1 MDFSFLYST
10 RIETNYDDDQAQILA
25 CFRDLLKQGKTRVSL
40 VNYYKGLPISYPAT
54 IAVVDRDVLELDI
67 HPQQAVA
74 IDKDR
79 YAFIRCPAFSHVVG
93 AHVHYVNVRKQA
105 ASLKGFFFAEL
116 MAERRNAIR
125 LELDPPTEAVFE
137 FQGESLQGKLV
148 DLSMSGAAVRFENSP
163 SIDDGLETMLQFIL
177 PNIIQNTS
185 AKIKVP
191 ARLLGTS
198 EHKGAHLLKFS
209 ITPDKALE
217 QQISHYIFQRQVE
230 IIREL
235 KEMSA

>member
-10 RIETNYDDDQAQILA
+10 RIEKSYDDDQEQIVA
-25 CFRDLLKQGKTRVSL
+25 CFRELFKQGKTRVSL
-40 VNYYKGLPISYPAT
+40 VNYYKGLPLSYPAT
-54 IAVVDRDVLELDI
+54 IAVVDRGVLELDI

-93 AHVHYVNVRKQA
+93 AHVQYVNVRKQA
-105 ASLKGFFFAEL
+105 ATLKGFFFAEL

-125 LELDPPTEAVFE
+125 LELDPPTEAAFE
-137 FQGESLQGKLV
+137 AGGESQQGRLV
-148 DLSMSGAAVRFENSP
+148 DLSMSGAAITFDHTPSFEA
-163 SIDDGLETMLQFIL
+163 GFETDLQFML
-177 PNIIQNTS
+177 PNIIQNTF
-185 AKIKVP
+185 AKVKAP
-191 ARLLGTS
+191 ARYLGSTEQKGTQLLRFTMS
-198 EHKGAHLLKFS
+198 
-209 ITPDKALE
+209 PDKTLE

>member
-10 RIETNYDDDQAQILA
+10 RIEKTYDDDQAQILA
-25 CFRDLLKQGKTRVSL
+25 CFRELLKQGKTRVSL
-40 VNYYKGLPISYPAT
+40 VNYYKGLPLSYPAT
-54 IAVVDRDVLELDI
+54 IAVVDRGVLELDI

-105 ASLKGFFFAEL
+105 AILKGFFFAEL

-125 LELDPPTEAVFE
+125 LELDPPTEAAFE
-137 FQGESLQGKLV
+137 AGGEPLQGRLV
-148 DLSMSGAAVRFENSP
+148 DLSMSGAAVRFDHTPLFEE
-163 SIDDGLETMLQFIL
+163 GFETALQFML
-177 PNIIQNTS
+177 PNIIQNTF
-185 AKIKVP
+185 AKVKAP
-191 ARLLGTS
+191 ARHLGTT
-198 EHKGAHLLKFS
+198 EQDGTNLLRFTIS
-209 ITPDKALE
+209 PDKALE

>member
-10 RIETNYDDDQAQILA
+10 RIENTYDDDQTRILA
-25 CFRDLLKQGKTRVSL
+25 CFRELLKQGKTRVSL
-40 VNYYKGLPISYPAT
+40 INYYKGLPISYPAT
-54 IAVVDRDVLELDI
+54 IAVVDRDVLDLDI

-74 IDKDR
+74 INKDR

-105 ASLKGFFFAEL
+105 ATLKGFFFAEL

-137 FQGESLQGKLV
+137 LQGESLQGRLV
-148 DLSMSGAAVRFENSP
+148 DLSMSGAAVRFEQPP
-163 SIDDGLETMLQFIL
+163 SFEDGFETMLQFML
-177 PNIIQNTS
+177 PNIIQNTL
-185 AKIKVP
+185 AKVKAP
-191 ARLLGTS
+191 ARHLGTT
-198 EHKGAHLLKFS
+198 ELDGAYLLKFS
-209 ITPDKALE
+209 IAPDKALE